1 MTKAFWF
8 LFCLV
13 IRSILSLRYRIEVR
27 GLEGLDGQLKRKG
40 GTLFLPNHPAHM
52 DPLFIM
58 LYLWPHY
65 RLRPLV
71 IEYVFRQPWI
81 KPFIKLVKALSIPN
95 FETSVNQIKV
105 KKAEKA
111 IGEIAEG
118 LKRGENF
125 LLYPSGRLKHS
136 GREIIGGSSSAHAL
150 LQECPD
156 ANVVLIRTTGLWG
169 SSFSRAL
176 MGKSPDLKRT
186 IAKGCLTALKNLIFF
201 LPRRKVLIEIEAEPA
216 DLPRTAERLG
226 FNRYLENWF
235 NRYPDESGKMHE
247 EEPLSLVS
255 YSFWREN
262 LAEVYK
268 PKKRKSRENET
279 ISPEIEKKIIA
290 EIARIIEKPNLQIR
304 REMHLAYDLGMDSLQ
319 IAELV
324 GYIGHHFELEEIH
337 PEDFETVQSVLEMAE
352 GARLS
357 GQVEQERGK
366 YFWPEEAMRPAPALP
381 QGKTIPEAF
390 LHSCE
395 RMRSFAACGDDLI
408 GVLSY
413 KKLKRAALVLSEYFR
428 TLPEERVGV
437 LLPASAG
444 AFLVI
449 LGLQMAGKVPVMLN
463 WTLGPR
469 SLDEMM
475 KTAEIKTIVSS
486 WRFLERLSHVD
497 FGGATDRIQ
506 LLEDIRQTL
515 SLKMKLSGLFA
526 SFLGRKTLLL
536 KLGLGKLDENK
547 EAVILFTSGTEA
559 SPKGVP
565 LSHKNI
571 LSNLRAGLQCI
582 ELNATDLLYG
592 VLPPFHS
599 FGFTVA
605 GLASL
610 LSGMRAAFFPDPTD
624 SFALAEGIDRWK
636 ATLFCSAPSFLK
648 GLLQA
653 AKKEQLAS
661 MRLFITGAEKT
672 PKDLY
677 ERVEKLGNGS
687 KIIEGY
693 GITECAPILTLCRPN
708 MPAVGVG
715 QPLADVEIRTIHP
728 ETLKPLAKGAEG
740 EICVRGPNV
749 FNGYLGTQKSPF
761 IELEGERWYRTGDI
775 GYLDPH
781 DNLILSG
788 RLKRFTKIGGEMISL
803 SAVEEALNQELLRK
817 GAIESDGPAIA
828 VCAKEEEG
836 RQPQLVLFS
845 TTDLEKDSLNDILRE
860 NGMSRLIKIAH
871 VRKVEE
877 IPLLGTGKINYRGL
891 MDSLRS

>member
-1 MTKAFWF
+1 MWT
-8 LFCLV
+8 LFCFLV
-13 IRSILSLRYRIEVR
+13 RALLSLRYRIEIR
-27 GLEGLDGQLKRKG
+27 GLAELDKGLSRKE

-58 LYLWPHY
+58 LYLWPRY

-71 IEYVFRQPWI
+71 IEYVFRQTWM
-81 KPFIKLVKALSIPN
+81 KPFIKLVGALSIPN
-95 FETSVNQIKV
+95 FETSINQIKV
-105 KKAEKA
+105 RKAEKA

-118 LKRGENF
+118 LKKGEHF
-125 LLYPSGRLKHS
+125 LLYPSGRLKSS
-136 GREIIGGSSSAHAL
+136 GREMVGGSSSAHAL

-156 ANVVLIRTTGLWG
+156 TNVVLIRTTGLWG

-176 MGKSPDLKRT
+176 TGKSPDLKRT
-186 IAKGCLTALKNLIFF
+186 IARGCLTALKNLLFF
-201 LPRRKVLIEIEAEPA
+201 LPRRKILIEIEAEPKG
-216 DLPRTAERLG
+216 LPRTSERLV
-226 FNRYLENWF
+226 FNRFLENWF
-235 NRYPDESGKMHE
+235 NRYPDETGKVHE
-247 EEPLSLVS
+247 EEPLRLVS

-268 PKKRKSRENET
+268 PKKRKGRDGAQV
-279 ISPEIEKKIIA
+279 SPDIEKKICT
-290 EIARIIEKPNLQIR
+290 EIARIIEKPNLEIR
-304 REMHLAYDLGMDSLQ
+304 PEMHLAYDLAMDSLQ

-324 GYIGHHFELEEIH
+324 GYIGQHFELDEIH
-337 PEDFETVQSVLEMAE
+337 PEDLETVQTVLEMAE
-352 GARLS
+352 GARTS
-357 GQVEQERGK
+357 GENEPERGK
-366 YFWPEEAMRPAPALP
+366 FFWPEEEERPDPVLP

-395 RMRSFAACGDDLI
+395 RMRGFTACADDLI
-408 GVLSY
+408 GPLSY
-413 KKLKRAALVLSEYFR
+413 KKMKRAALVLAEYFR
-428 TLPEERVGV
+428 TLPEKRVGI

-469 SLDEMM
+469 ALGDMM
-475 KTAEIKTIVSS
+475 KTAEIKTIISS
-486 WRFLERLSHVD
+486 WRFLERVSHVD
-497 FGGATDRIQ
+497 FGDATDAIQ
-506 LLEDIRQTL
+506 LLEDIRENL
-515 SLKMKLSGLFA
+515 SLGMKLRGVFS
-526 SFLGRKTLLL
+526 SFLGRKALLL
-536 KLGLGKLDENK
+536 KLNSFDENQ

-571 LSNLRAGLQCI
+571 ISDLRSGLQCV
-582 ELNATDLLYG
+582 EWKSTDLLYG

-610 LSGMRAAFFPDPTD
+610 LAGIRLALFPDPTD
-624 SFALAEGIDRWK
+624 SFALAEGIERWK
-636 ATLFCSAPSFLK
+636 ATIFCSAPSFLK

-653 AKKEQLAS
+653 AKKEQLKTI
-661 MRLFITGAEKT
+661 RLFVTGAEKT

-677 ERVEKLGNGS
+677 DKVANLGNGS

-693 GITECAPILTLCRPN
+693 GITECSPILTLCRPN
-708 MPAVGVG
+708 MPSVGVG
-715 QPLADVEIRTIHP
+715 QPLADVQLRTIHP
-728 ETLKPLAKGAEG
+728 ETLEPLAHGAEG

-761 IELEGERWYRTGDI
+761 IELDGQNWYRTGDI
-775 GYLDPH
+775 GYLDANN
-781 DNLILSG
+781 NLILSG
-788 RLKRFTKIGGEMISL
+788 RLKRFTKIGGEMVSL
-803 SAVEEALNQELLRK
+803 GAVEEALNHDLLQK
-817 GAIESDGPAIA
+817 GAIRSDEPALA

-845 TTDLEKDSLNDILRE
+845 TADLEKDFLNDILRE
-860 NGMSRLIKIAH
+860 SGMSRLIKIAQ
-871 VRKVEE
+871 VKKVEE

-891 MDSLRS
+891 MDSLKA

>member
-1 MTKAFWF
+1 MARAFWSV
-8 LFCLV
+8 FCFAVRAL
-13 IRSILSLRYRIEVR
+13 LSLRYRIEVR
-27 GLEGLDGQLKRKG
+27 GLKGLESQLQRKG

-65 RLRPLV
+65 QLRPLV
-71 IEYVFRQPWI
+71 IEYVFRQPWMR
-81 KPFIKLVKALSIPN
+81 PFIKLVGALSIPN
-95 FETSVNQIKV
+95 FETSINQLKI
-105 KKAEKA
+105 KKAERSIKL
-111 IGEIAEG
+111 IAEG
-118 LKRGENF
+118 LRNKENF
-125 LLYPSGRLKHS
+125 LLYPSGRLKSS
-136 GREIIGGSSSAHAL
+136 GREIIGGSSAAHAL
-150 LQECPD
+150 IQECPD
-156 ANVVLIRTTGLWG
+156 TNVVLIRTTGLWG

-176 MGKSPDLKRT
+176 TGKSPDLKRT
-186 IAKGCLTALKNLIFF
+186 IARNCLTTLKNLIFF
-201 LPRRKVLIEIEAEPA
+201 LPRRKVLIEIAAEPQ
-216 DLPRTAERLG
+216 DLPRSAERLV
-226 FNRYLENWF
+226 FNRYLEGWY
-235 NRYPDESGKMHE
+235 NRYPDESGVLHE
-247 EEPLSLVS
+247 EEPLLLVS
-255 YSFWREN
+255 YSFWRKN

-268 PKKRKSRENET
+268 PKKRKGREGGA
-279 ISPEIEKKIIA
+279 ISPEIEKKICA

-304 REMHLAYDLGMDSLQ
+304 PDMHLAYDLAMDSLQ

-324 GYIGHHFELEEIH
+324 GYIGQHFEVEEIH

-357 GQVEQERGK
+357 GQSEQERGK
-366 YFWPEEAMRPAPALP
+366 FFWPEEPKRIPPTLP

-390 LHSCE
+390 LHSTE
-395 RMRSFAACGDDLI
+395 RMRGFAACGDDLI

-413 KKLKRAALVLSEYFR
+413 KKLKRASLVLAEYFR
-428 TLPEERVGV
+428 TIPQERVGV
-437 LLPASAG
+437 LLPASVG

-469 SLDEMM
+469 ALGDMM
-475 KTAEIKTIVSS
+475 KTAQIGTIISS

-497 FGGATDRIQ
+497 FGDAADCIR
-506 LLEDIRQTL
+506 LLEDIRQDLTL
-515 SLKMKLSGLFA
+515 GMKLRGLSN
-526 SFLGRKTLLL
+526 SFLARKALLR
-536 KLGLGKLDENK
+536 KLGLHKVDENK

-582 ELNATDLLYG
+582 EITSDDLLYG
-592 VLPPFHS
+592 ILPPFHS

-610 LSGMRAAFFPDPTD
+610 LSGMRLAFFPDPTD

-636 ATLFCSAPSFLK
+636 ATIFCSAPSFLK

-653 AKKEQLAS
+653 AKKEQLKT

-677 ERVEKLGNGS
+677 DRVGKLANGS

-693 GITECAPILTLCRPN
+693 GITECSPILTLCRPN
-708 MPAVGVG
+708 MPAIGVG

-728 ETLKPLAKGAEG
+728 ETLQPLDHGSEG
-740 EICVRGPNV
+740 EICVRGPNI
-749 FNGYLGTQKSPF
+749 FNGYLGEQRSPF
-761 IELEGERWYRTGDI
+761 IEIEGKRWYRTGDI
-775 GYLDPH
+775 GFLDQN

-788 RLKRFTKIGGEMISL
+788 RLKRFTKIGGEMVSL
-803 SAVEEALNQELLRK
+803 GAVEEVLNQDLLQK
-817 GAIESDGPAIA
+817 GAIHSDAPALAI
-828 VCAKEEEG
+828 CAKEEEG

-845 TTDLEKDSLNDILRE
+845 TADLEKDFLNDILRE
-860 NGMSRLIKIAH
+860 SGMSRLIKIAQ

-891 MDSLRS
+891 MDSLKG

>member
-1 MTKAFWF
+1 MWT
-8 LFCLV
+8 LFCFLV
-13 IRSILSLRYRIEVR
+13 RGLLSLRYRIEVR
-27 GLEGLDGQLKRKG
+27 GLDELDKRLSRKG

-58 LYLWPHY
+58 LHLWPRY

-71 IEYVFRQPWI
+71 IEYVFRQSWM
-81 KPFIKLVKALSIPN
+81 KPFIKLVGALSIPN
-95 FETSVNQIKV
+95 FETSINQIKV
-105 KKAEKA
+105 RKAERA
-111 IGEIAEG
+111 IQEIAEG
-118 LKRGENF
+118 LKRKEHF
-125 LLYPSGRLKHS
+125 LLYPSGRLKSS
-136 GREIIGGSSSAHAL
+136 GRELVGGSSSAHAL

-156 ANVVLIRTTGLWG
+156 TNVVLIRTTGLWG

-176 MGKSPDLKRT
+176 TGRSPDLKRT
-186 IAKGCLTALKNLIFF
+186 ILRGCLTAMKNLIFF
-201 LPRRKVLIEIEAEPA
+201 LPRRNILIEIEAEPEG
-216 DLPRTAERLG
+216 LPRTAERLV
-226 FNRYLENWF
+226 FNRYLESWF
-235 NRYPDESGKMHE
+235 NRYPDETGKVHE
-247 EEPLSLVS
+247 EEPLRLVS

-268 PKKRKSRENET
+268 PKKRKGREGGSV
-279 ISPEIEKKIIA
+279 SPDIEKKISV
-290 EIARIIEKPNLQIR
+290 EIARIIEKPNLEIR
-304 REMHLAYDLGMDSLQ
+304 PEMHLAYDLAMDSLQ

-324 GYIGHHFELEEIH
+324 GYIGQHFELDEIH

-352 GARLS
+352 GARTS
-357 GQVEQERGK
+357 GQNEQERGK
-366 YFWPEEAMRPAPALP
+366 FFWPEEEGRPDPVLP

-390 LHSCE
+390 LHTCE
-395 RMRSFAACGDDLI
+395 RMRGHTACADDLI
-408 GVLSY
+408 GPLSY
-413 KKLKRAALVLSEYFR
+413 KKLKRAALVLAEYFR

-437 LLPASAG
+437 LLPASVG

-469 SLDEMM
+469 ALGDMM
-475 KTAEIKTIVSS
+475 KTAELKTIISS

-497 FGGATDRIQ
+497 FGDATDCIQ
-506 LLEDIRQTL
+506 LLEDIRQNL
-515 SLKMKLSGLFA
+515 SLGMKLRGLFS
-526 SFLGRKTLLL
+526 SFLGRKALLL
-536 KLGLGKLDENK
+536 KIKSFDENK

-571 LSNLRAGLQCI
+571 ISDLRSGLQCV
-582 ELNATDLLYG
+582 EWKSTDLLYG

-610 LSGMRAAFFPDPTD
+610 LSGIRLAFFPDPTD
-624 SFALAEGIDRWK
+624 SFALAEGIERWK
-636 ATLFCSAPSFLK
+636 ATIFCSAPSFLK

-653 AKKEQLAS
+653 AKNEQLKTI
-661 MRLFITGAEKT
+661 RLFVTGAEKT

-677 ERVEKLGNGS
+677 DRVEKLGNGS

-693 GITECAPILTLCRPN
+693 GITECSPILTLCRPN
-708 MPAVGVG
+708 MPSVGVG
-715 QPLADVEIRTIHP
+715 QPLADVEVRTIHP
-728 ETLKPLAKGAEG
+728 ETLESLAPGSEG

-749 FNGYLGTQKSPF
+749 FDGYLGKQKSPF
-761 IELEGERWYRTGDI
+761 IELDGQRWYRTGDI
-775 GYLDPH
+775 GYLDAN

-788 RLKRFTKIGGEMISL
+788 RLKRFTKIGGEMVSL
-803 SAVEEALNQELLRK
+803 GAVEETLNQDLLQK
-817 GAIESDGPAIA
+817 GAIGSDAPALA

-845 TTDLEKDSLNDILRE
+845 TAELEKDFLNDILRE
-860 NGMSRLIKIAH
+860 RGMSRLIKIAQ
-871 VRKVEE
+871 VRKVKE

-891 MDSLRS
+891 MDSFKA